1 MCLSP
6 PRLYYATSEVM
17 QSQVHLSQAKT
28 IQKLSITDKKGY
40 SAVEALA
47 LIIDNNLFKH
57 YYKNLRN
64 GALKL
69 GFNLYS
75 LYNSVRQ
82 CKTIAFQLKT
92 ERPLLPKTG
101 MGYAPYLR

>member
-1 MCLSP
+1 MSFLVPHQKEQKKRKTSALMCLSP

-47 LIIDNNLFKH
+47 LIIDNNLSK
-57 YYKNLRN
+57 RN
-64 GALKL
+64 
-69 GFNLYS
+69 Y
-75 LYNSVRQ
+75 
-82 CKTIAFQLKT
+82 
-92 ERPLLPKTG
+92 
-101 MGYAPYLR
+101 